1 MQKKD
6 LFDKTTKQGRF
17 YRNLLKTGV
26 LLASMLVAG
35 FYYLQTQKTQNS
47 GLTFEEQVLQSEA
60 FSDRES
66 LDFES
71 QTVDKIENTEQK
83 STEDKTKSL
92 LYVHVCGQV
101 KNPGVYQLEE
111 GARIFDAVQ
120 LAGGL
125 TEEAWE
131 EAINLAKIVTDG
143 EQIRIPDQTEAE
155 LFLLEETQTES
166 GLINL
171 NQATKEQLMTLT
183 GIGEAR
189 AKDIIAYREEH
200 GAFQTIEDI
209 MKVPGIK
216 EAAFGKI
223 KNEIVVK

>member
-35 FYYLQTQKTQNS
+35 FCYLQTQKTQNS
-47 GLTFEEQVLQSEA
+47 GLTFEEQVLQSEV

-83 STEDKTKSL
+83 LTEDKTKFL

-216 EAAFGKI
+216 EAAFVKI

>member
-47 GLTFEEQVLQSEA
+47 GLTFEEQVLQSES